1 VRCQLTL
8 LAFSRHIPDSCFG
21 LSLMTESGNKFDG
34 DGQASISI
42 PWGIGSLFQSV
53 MSPGA

>member
-1 VRCQLTL
+1 
-8 LAFSRHIPDSCFG
+8 
-21 LSLMTESGNKFDG
+21 MTESGNKFDG

-53 MSPGA
+53 MSPGAWPL